1 MSGGRSLAWMGRV
14 NSVVRLHGNRFVVQL
29 SDCDIMA
36 SGSPDATGA
45 SDASEAAEECS
56 GKKKSKFQTFKN
68 FFVKK
73 KIKESPP
80 PLGEG
85 MLNDSQSSDDVTKEP
100 PMVQTIKHDEL
111 GSKINM
117 GNKAMSHDSVFV
129 SDSPLSE
136 NNDALGASQDS
147 IHGKVKSLQLQL
159 KQAIRLGSPPAF
171 IYARKAE
178 DAGAFSDDDGLPCSP
193 SEYFSLHTVL
203 ATPPH
208 TVADLTQ
215 SSSCLSMEASDS
227 DDDQMSYESS
237 SRPSTP
243 QGPVPADFS
252 LPASSISCLDSTAA
266 RHRIAVKAKACA
278 RRKPV
283 SMEMLQTKRRDLRE
297 KLLLRETEDKLRMVP
312 SIVEEESEDS
322 LMIQDSD
329 KDESKTASIA
339 SEHKDEELADSLK
352 SSVSAGDS
360 SEEEE
365 RVSDEDHVH
374 KSEILESPWD
384 TSPVTLQLQADD
396 FLLVTG
402 CEVVPEEQGSLL
414 EEVLSSLKSPLVLG
428 LALKHENA
436 VLQSEVANV
445 KTESAEAQ
453 LEENTNMDLLSR
465 MITNEQVPQPDSLSD
480 STVDSVEIT
489 EETLEKEES
498 VELPKFASV
507 SKCNVEKELNKT
519 ENAKEVQGKTNFKEK
534 LETTDMAEAF
544 PVNVKEKN
552 HIEVLVEDNVELM
565 IETKVEEKEGGLV
578 LVELEK
584 RNDADVEES
593 QDITEPSKTDK
604 DETPEELKVTD
615 IENVAASDP
624 TVGDD
629 AFNTSES
636 SRLALVEVISPTVSH
651 KLDAP
656 ILHSP
661 FFNTSAC
668 PLEKENEPSS
678 LCVSVRPQEV
688 LVTEQKEVL
697 ESPVE
702 RQITSAEV
710 QPRFTIAPAWQ
721 RSLVSGVA
729 REQLQIISPST
740 EVTKAC
746 DEPPQTTELLTPA
759 KEERSL
765 SKPARTQSSPA
776 RIHSSPMRKET
787 LLVEEE
793 STPDNPFG
801 VRLRRTAVIRRYVM
815 DGDSSP
821 TRRSL
826 TGSERLEAVETPEV
840 EQHESKPITPKKPD
854 LHDTVMSVR
863 KVPEPVVRISGGGI
877 EPPSWISVARQKQR
891 NFIENSPEED
901 FTRPASLPSLS
912 TSITQEQLAQ
922 PCSTIKVF
930 CSIEMVEKESKRAAI
945 PSAAPLA
952 QDEPPWMA
960 LAKKKAKAWSEMPQ
974 IVQ

>member
-1 MSGGRSLAWMGRV
+1 MA
-14 NSVVRLHGNRFVVQL
+14 RFCSCFVANN
-29 SDCDIMA
+29 DCDIMA

-45 SDASEAAEECS
+45 SDSSEAAEECS

-73 KIKESPP
+73 KRKESPP
-80 PLGEG
+80 PLEEG
-85 MLNDSQSSDDVTKEP
+85 VLKASQSSYDVTKEP
-100 PMVQTIKHDEL
+100 PMVQTTKHDEL

-136 NNDALGASQDS
+136 SNDALGASEDS

-171 IYARKAE
+171 IYGRKPE

-193 SEYFSLHTVL
+193 PEYFSLHSVL

-215 SSSCLSMEASDS
+215 SSSCLSMEAFDS

-243 QGPVPADFS
+243 KGPVPADFS

-266 RHRIAVKAKACA
+266 RHRIAVNAKACA

-283 SMEMLQTKRRDLRE
+283 SMEMMQTKRRHLRE

-312 SIVEEESEDS
+312 SIVEEESEDTP
-322 LMIQDSD
+322 MIQDSHQE
-329 KDESKTASIA
+329 ESKTASIA

-365 RVSDEDHVH
+365 RVSDEDDIR
-374 KSEILESPWD
+374 KSKILESPWD
-384 TSPVTLQLQADD
+384 TRPVTLELQADD
-396 FLLVTG
+396 FLLVTV
-402 CEVVPEEQGSLL
+402 CEVVPKEQGSLL

-428 LALKHENA
+428 LALEHENT
-436 VLQSEVANV
+436 VLQSEAEV
-445 KTESAEAQ
+445 KTKSAVGQ
-453 LEENTNMDLLSR
+453 NEEKANMDLGR
-465 MITNEQVPQPDSLSD
+465 MIKNTQLPQPYSLSD
-480 STVDSVEIT
+480 STVVSVKIT
-489 EETLEKEES
+489 EETLEKEEL

-507 SKCNVEKELNKT
+507 SKANVEKELNKT
-519 ENAKEVQGKTNFKEK
+519 ENAKEVQGKIDFKVK
-534 LETTDMAEAF
+534 LETTDRAEI
-544 PVNVKEKN
+544 NQ
-552 HIEVLVEDNVELM
+552 IEDLGEDNVKLM
-565 IETKVEEKEGGLV
+565 IETKVDEKVGGLV
-578 LVELEK
+578 LVEPEK
-584 RNDADVEES
+584 RKDADVEES
-593 QDITEPSKTDK
+593 QDITELSKTDI
-604 DETPEELKVTD
+604 DD

-624 TVGDD
+624 TVGEDF
-629 AFNTSES
+629 FNSSES
-636 SRLALVEVISPTVSH
+636 SRLTLVESISPTVSQ

-656 ILHSP
+656 ILQST
-661 FFNTSAC
+661 FLNTSAS

-678 LCVSVRPQEV
+678 LCVSVRPQEGS
-688 LVTEQKEVL
+688 VTEQKEVL
-697 ESPVE
+697 ESPLE
-702 RQITSAEV
+702 QQITNTEV

-721 RSLVSGVA
+721 RSLVSEVA
-729 REQLQIISPST
+729 KEQLQIISPST
-740 EVTKAC
+740 EVTKAS

-759 KEERSL
+759 KEERSF
-765 SKPARTQSSPA
+765 SKPTRTHSSPA
-776 RIHSSPMRKET
+776 RIHSSPMRKEM

-793 STPDNPFG
+793 SIPDNPFG
-801 VRLRRTAVIRRYVM
+801 VRLRRTAVIRRYDM

-821 TRRSL
+821 TRGSL
-826 TGSERLEAVETPEV
+826 TESERLEAVETPEV
-840 EQHESKPITPKKPD
+840 EQHESKTITPKKPD
-854 LHDTVMSVR
+854 LHDTVVSVW
-863 KVPEPVVRISGGGI
+863 KVPEPVVRISGGNI

-891 NFIENSPEED
+891 NFIENSPEVFAEKPPSQED

-912 TSITQEQLAQ
+912 TSITQDQLAQ
-922 PCSTIKVF
+922 PCSTVKVF
-930 CSIEMVEKESKRAAI
+930 CSMEMVEKETKRAAI